1 MPGTRLL
8 ELAFD
13 DPYLKPVVLT
23 TEEEG
28 VAFACGNWLGGKKSV
43 LLMQSSGVGNAVN
56 MLSLVSNCKFPFVT
70 LVTMR
75 GVFGEFNSWQVPMGK
90 ATPAVLAAIGI
101 QVHVVEKH
109 EQLLKTVDAALYSAF
124 SSDQGI
130 AVLLSQNLVKK
141 KGVVMLKRREVIA
154 KLNDLREGARII
166 SGLGSPTYDLHST
179 GDNSHNFYLW
189 GAMGGAAMVGLGVA
203 MAQPTSNIIV
213 VTGDG
218 EMLMGIGS
226 LATIGVQKPANLT
239 LFVLDN
245 GHFETGMQASHT
257 NTGVN
262 LARIAKA
269 SGFNLA
275 ETIETDHELRGFFE
289 AS

>member
-1 MPGTRLL
+1 
-8 ELAFD
+8 
-13 DPYLKPVVLT
+13 
-23 TEEEG
+23 
-28 VAFACGNWLGGKKSV
+28 
-43 LLMQSSGVGNAVN
+43 
-56 MLSLVSNCKFPFVT
+56 
-70 LVTMR
+70 
-75 GVFGEFNSWQVPMGK
+75 
-90 ATPAVLAAIGI
+90 
-101 QVHVVEKH
+101 
-109 EQLLKTVDAALYSAF
+109 
-124 SSDQGI
+124 
-130 AVLLSQNLVKK
+130 
-141 KGVVMLKRREVIA
+141 MLKRREVIA

-245 GHFETGMQASHT
+245 GHFGETGMQASHT
-257 NTGVN
+257 NAGVN

-275 ETIETDHELRGFFE
+275 ETIETDHELRGFLRLRRNLLGPTFAAVKVE
-289 AS
+289 IENLPRSLPILDGVELKNRFRKGYRLKPN